1 MYPFYTAT
9 PTTAFNE
16 LLAWPILHRLEKDAA
31 LISDNKPGLFDP
43 IAA

>member
-1 MYPFYTAT
+1 MYPYYTAT

-16 LLAWPILHRLEKDAA
+16 LLAWPTLHRLEKDPT
-31 LISDNKPGLFDP
+31 LISDTKPGLFDR